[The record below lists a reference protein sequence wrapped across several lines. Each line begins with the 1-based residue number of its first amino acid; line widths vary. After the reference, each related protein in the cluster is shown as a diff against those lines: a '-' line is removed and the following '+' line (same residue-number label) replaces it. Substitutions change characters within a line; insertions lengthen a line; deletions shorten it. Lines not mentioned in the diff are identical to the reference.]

1 MRGARSFA
9 AIIVKLTEADLAVVR
24 RDEAFDDIIVW
35 LARWRADAAV
45 NAAYQR
51 LLGTMARSPLSCTG
65 SWRPYWPGVRP
76 KGTKTGPW
84 RRQFKSLWLRGHAAT
99 FTELSSAPN
108 HQRPYSA
115 GMS

>member
-51 LLGTMARSPLSCTG
+51 LLGTI
-65 SWRPYWPGVRP
+65 
-76 KGTKTGPW
+76 
-84 RRQFKSLWLRGHAAT
+84 
-99 FTELSSAPN
+99 N
-108 HQRPYSA
+108 
-115 GMS
+115 